1 MLERLD
7 ALTGGRYAAAIDA
20 VRAIVSLYPED
31 AGQIQQAVSKLSSI
45 EKMLGSTASSLDAML
60 ADDGAQIRALVSLY
74 PEDAGQI
81 QQAVSKLSSIEK
93 MLGSTASSLDAMLA
107 DDGAQIR
114 ALAEGVARKSEVQAG
129 LEQVAAGQRRLDAE
143 RSRAERGLGQLDAAR
158 PRAWRAR
165 ARCRRGL
172 SRSRRANV
180 AWMPNA
186 PVPSAA

>member
-1 MLERLD
+1 MVPLVREARGELD
-7 ALTGGRYAAAIDA
+7 QARTLVAEIKEL
-20 VRAIVSLYPED
+20 VSSLP
-31 AGQIQQAVSKLSSI
+31 
-45 EKMLGSTASSLDAML
+45 TASPRGQGSDCAHARAPGC
-60 ADDGAQIRALVSLY
+60 ADRWQVRRRHRPFCAIVSLY

-114 ALAEGVARKSEVQAG
+114 ALAEG
-129 LEQVAAGQRRLDAE
+129 
-143 RSRAERGLGQLDAAR
+143 RSAQERGTE
-158 PRAWRAR
+158 
-165 ARCRRGL
+165 RGL

-186 PVPSAA
+186 PVPSAAQVSSTPPVSR